1 MFYALVTVGFQVSNY
16 YWEVSIFPFNSV
28 NVSLFQES
36 AVRCTYVYA
45 WYPLLMNWLI
55 NKNAHLLKLFVLQLV
70 FSIIIRAAPAYF
82 WLLFVWNV
90 SLHSLTFFLFVS
102 FGWMVVSYKHH
113 LVESLVVS
121 SIFSIYNAP
130 GRFQFSSVTRSCP
143 TLWDPINCSMPGCPV
158 HHHLLKLAQ
167 THGHRVG
174 DAIQLSHPMS
184 SLTLLPSI
192 FPSIRVFSKKSDFHI
207 RWPKY

>member
-1 MFYALVTVGFQVSNY
+1 MFLKYCSSCLFPYWPSLKMFYALVTVGFQVSNY

-113 LVESLVVS
+113 LVESLVFS
-121 SIFSIYNAP
+121 SIFTISIIHLA
-130 GRFQFSSVTRSCP
+130 GFSSVQS
-143 TLWDPINCSMPGCPV
+143 L
-158 HHHLLKLAQ
+158 
-167 THGHRVG
+167 GHVRLFG
-174 DAIQLSHPMS
+174 TP
-184 SLTLLPSI
+184 
-192 FPSIRVFSKKSDFHI
+192 
-207 RWPKY
+207 